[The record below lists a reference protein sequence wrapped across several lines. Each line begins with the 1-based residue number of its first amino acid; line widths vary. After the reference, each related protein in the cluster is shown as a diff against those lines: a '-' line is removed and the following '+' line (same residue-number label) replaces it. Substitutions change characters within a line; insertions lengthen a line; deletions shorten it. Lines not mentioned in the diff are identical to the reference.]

1 MLDAAR
7 SARIY
12 YTMLPRDSEL
22 ATPSRGCNRTRRR
35 FAPKASASMTVAGR
49 WGGSMANLQLS
60 LAITSNPRS
69 WPIVDGR
76 VKADGIEFTKT
87 VLGPAEMFWRQ
98 LSFAEFDV
106 SEMSMSELMMIR
118 NRGDDRFIGIPV
130 FTTRRFYHTG
140 IYVRKDAKI
149 ASPADLKGKRVGVP
163 EYVQTSALW
172 TRGILENEFG
182 IAPKDMTFFMERVP
196 ARSHA
201 GAIGFEAPPE
211 VSINQIPPEKSI
223 GSMMLSGELDAC
235 MSYNR
240 RHGDLIDRSDAD
252 LDNHPD
258 IGPLFPDS
266 AAEAVRYYKK
276 TGIYPINHGMVVK
289 RAVFERNPWVVINIL
304 KAFDQANDIA
314 DAERREHVAY
324 HLETGLVPP
333 DYRKSMAARIIK
345 HGLKANRATL
355 DMAAKYSNQQ
365 SLTQRIMTM
374 DELFA
379 ANALDS

>member
-1 MLDAAR
+1 
-7 SARIY
+7 
-12 YTMLPRDSEL
+12 
-22 ATPSRGCNRTRRR
+22 
-35 FAPKASASMTVAGR
+35 
-49 WGGSMANLQLS
+49 MANLQLS
-60 LAITSNPRS
+60 LAITSNPRT

-149 ASPADLKGKRVGVP
+149 ATPADLRGKRVGVP

-201 GAIGFEAPPE
+201 GAIGFAAPPG
-211 VSINQIPPEKSI
+211 VTHQPHSAGEKHR
-223 GSMMLSGELDAC
+223 LDDAL
-235 MSYNR
+235 R
-240 RHGDLIDRSDAD
+240 RARCL
-252 LDNHPD
+252 
-258 IGPLFPDS
+258 
-266 AAEAVRYYKK
+266 
-276 TGIYPINHGMVVK
+276 
-289 RAVFERNPWVVINIL
+289 
-304 KAFDQANDIA
+304 
-314 DAERREHVAY
+314 HV
-324 HLETGLVPP
+324 L
-333 DYRKSMAARIIK
+333 
-345 HGLKANRATL
+345 
-355 DMAAKYSNQQ
+355 
-365 SLTQRIMTM
+365 
-374 DELFA
+374 
-379 ANALDS
+379 